1 MNTPKFSILI
11 PAYKGKYLSEVI
23 SSVIAQTYS
32 GYELIIVDDCS
43 PENLYSV
50 VDSFTDDRIRY
61 YRNDRNCGAV
71 DVVDNWNICLGFCKG
86 EYVICIGDDDRMLPN
101 CLGEY
106 AKLIEKYPDLNVY
119 HAWTQIID
127 EWGTVSMVLE
137 PRPERES
144 AFALAYYR
152 WTGRRQY
159 IGDFC
164 YRTQHLRDN
173 GGYYK
178 LPLAWGSDDI
188 TAVRAAS
195 TNGIANTG
203 SICFEYR
210 ISNLTISS
218 GIDFT
223 EIKLKASLLEKKW
236 YDDWLSRT
244 VSKDDLSEQD
254 RWFLMRLRTIE
265 DGSFRRR
272 MVEEVINEVGY
283 KWIRFFYWLFRLRKY
298 EIPIR
303 FLINGLFRR
312 AFLSSSSR

>member
-1 MNTPKFSILI
+1 MVKFSVTI
-11 PAYKGKYLSEVI
+11 PAYKKRFLAEAIESVLAQSYRDFELVI
-23 SSVIAQTYS
+23 VN
-32 GYELIIVDDCS
+32 DCS
-43 PENLYSV
+43 PEDLEPIVRRYS
-50 VDSFTDDRIRY
+50 DTRIHY
-61 YRNDRNCGAV
+61 YSNETNHGAV
-71 DVVDNWNICLGFCKG
+71 SVVDNWNICLNHCAGD
-86 EYVICIGDDDRMLPN
+86 YVICMGDDDRMLPY
-101 CLGEY
+101 CLDEY
-106 AKLIEKYPDLNVY
+106 AKLIEKYPHLNVY
-119 HAWTQIID
+119 HAWTRIID
-127 EWGTVSMVLE
+127 ESGEVTSVLE

-144 AFALAYYR
+144 VFALVYYR

-173 GGYYK
+173 GGYFK

-218 GIDFT
+218 GTDFT
-223 EIKLKASLLEKKW
+223 EVKLKASLLEKRW

-244 VSKDDLSEQD
+244 VSKEVLSEQD

-265 DGSFRRR
+265 DGTFRRR
-272 MVEEVINEVGY
+272 MVEEVLNEVGY
-283 KWIRFFYWLFRLRKY
+283 NKLRFFYWLFRLRKY
-298 EIPIR
+298 EIPTKFFIKSM
-303 FLINGLFRR
+303 FRR
-312 AFLSSSSR
+312 AFLSSHSR